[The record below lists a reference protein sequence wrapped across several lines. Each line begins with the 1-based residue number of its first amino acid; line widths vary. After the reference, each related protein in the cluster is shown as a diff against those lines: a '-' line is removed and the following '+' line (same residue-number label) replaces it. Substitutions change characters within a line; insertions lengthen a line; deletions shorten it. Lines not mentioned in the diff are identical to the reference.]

1 MRRWTDL
8 KGLVMCGALL
18 LMLLS
23 AGAHAQESGDGS
35 DDGAS
40 GGVSSSDSDS
50 ESESD
55 DPGHGHAGGIWG
67 DYSIARPS
75 PDFDGDRG
83 KDAALDAVQNQHA
96 LPLDAI
102 AAATRKL
109 TDGQI
114 LDAQLKSVGGSL
126 RYEMK
131 VLESGDQLRRYSF
144 DARSGRLVGVK

>member
-1 MRRWTDL
+1 MS
-8 KGLVMCGALL
+8 GALL
-18 LMLLS
+18 LLLS
-23 AGAHAQESGDGS
+23 AGVHAQDSGEGS
-35 DDGAS
+35 DDGGS
-40 GGVSSSDSDS
+40 GGVSSSDS
-50 ESESD
+50 ESD
-55 DPGHGHAGGIWG
+55 DTGGGHDGGIWG
-67 DYSIARPS
+67 DYSVSRPS
-75 PDFDGDRG
+75 PDLDEGDGG

-102 AAATRKL
+102 TAATRKL
-109 TDGQI
+109 TNGQI

>member
-1 MRRWTDL
+1 VT
-8 KGLVMCGALL
+8 CGALL
-18 LMLLS
+18 LLLS
-23 AGAHAQESGDGS
+23 AGAHAQDSGEGS
-35 DDGAS
+35 DDGGS
-40 GGVSSSDSDS
+40 GGVSSSDS
-50 ESESD
+50 ESEDAGS
-55 DPGHGHAGGIWG
+55 GHDGGIWG
-67 DYSIARPS
+67 DYSVSRPS
-75 PDFDGDRG
+75 PELEDDDQG

-109 TDGQI
+109 TNGQI